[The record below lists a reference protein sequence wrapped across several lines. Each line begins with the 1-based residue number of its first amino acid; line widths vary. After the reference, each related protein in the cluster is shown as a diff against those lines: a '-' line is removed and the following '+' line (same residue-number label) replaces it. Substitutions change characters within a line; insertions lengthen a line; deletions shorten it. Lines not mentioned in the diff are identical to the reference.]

1 MNPVDL
7 ETIFEPIIG
16 VLFAAV
22 LFAALEAAGGV
33 VDGVLL
39 DKLIPPIPEPT
50 LFSTTIDY
58 SIS

>member
-1 MNPVDL
+1 VDL

-16 VLFAAV
+16 V

-39 DKLIPPIPEPT
+39 DKLIPPVPEPT